1 MMIERIIPWVKGKK
15 VLILGFGRE
24 GKSTWNVLKKLDCC
38 ALVDVADMAHPKEK
52 PEGIGKWTA
61 GEDYQKCLNDYDV
74 VFKSP
79 GVVLEKPVK
88 EYTSQILSQTE
99 LFFQCFRDQIIGI
112 TGTKGKSTIT
122 TLIYHLLKEAGM
134 DTILVGNIGIPVF
147 DHMEEVG
154 PDTRI
159 VCELSCHQL
168 EYMTVSPHIA
178 ILTNLHEEHLDH
190 YGTLE
195 KYVQAKRHIYS
206 NQKEGDVLVC
216 NVQCLPK
223 KGTCTSKLIAAKP
236 SFEETLFEIPG
247 VSGQE
252 AVLPEQIDIWKKM
265 EIIQE
270 NDGTKA
276 SYDGHF
282 IKIPTDQIRL
292 LGQHNYFDIGI
303 AYAVCSLLKIEDT
316 VFINGLKSYQPLPHR
331 LQPLGEK
338 DGIKYYDDSIST
350 ICETTIQALNTLKD
364 VDTVLIGGMD
374 RGIDYSELINFLS
387 GHKVPHIILME
398 ATGKRILEEILNGYP
413 DFQDKDRLV
422 LTDHLEDAVAK
433 AQQFLEKYGYSS
445 MKDTYYETRDGVM
458 TLNFAYYEPN
468 TQTICY
474 TDLIKVEVSLQDG
487 SIVGLD
493 ARGYLVNHHDRTLQS
508 PSITVEQAQQSLS
521 DILTVDNTRLALI
534 PTSGQNE
541 VCVYEFLCTS
551 PTGDR
556 ILSYINT
563 QTGAEEQ
570 ILILMQTP
578 NGTLTK

>member
-79 GVVLEKPVK
+79 GVVLEKPFK

-206 NQKEGDVLVC
+206 NQKAGDVIVC

-223 KGTCTSKLIAAKP
+223 KGTCASKLIAAKP

-270 NDGTKA
+270 NDVTKA
-276 SYDGHF
+276 RYDGHF

-374 RGIDYSELINFLS
+374 RGIDYSELIRFLS

-398 ATGKRILEEILNGYP
+398 ATGKRILEEVLKGYP

-422 LTDHLEDAVAK
+422 LTNHLEDAVAK
-433 AQQFLEKYGYSS
+433 AKELTRSGHSCLMSPAAASYGIF
-445 MKDTYYETRDGVM
+445 K
-458 TLNFAYYEPN
+458 NFEERG
-468 TQTICY
+468 
-474 TDLIKVEVSLQDG
+474 EVFARLVSG
-487 SIVGLD
+487 SD
-493 ARGYLVNHHDRTLQS
+493 K
-508 PSITVEQAQQSLS
+508 
-521 DILTVDNTRLALI
+521 
-534 PTSGQNE
+534 
-541 VCVYEFLCTS
+541 
-551 PTGDR
+551 
-556 ILSYINT
+556 
-563 QTGAEEQ
+563 
-570 ILILMQTP
+570 LM
-578 NGTLTK
+578 

>member
-1 MMIERIIPWVKGKK
+1 MGK
-15 VLILGFGRE
+15 
-24 GKSTWNVLKKLDCC
+24 NN
-38 ALVDVADMAHPKEK
+38 A
-52 PEGIGKWTA
+52 
-61 GEDYQKCLNDYDV
+61 
-74 VFKSP
+74 
-79 GVVLEKPVK
+79 
-88 EYTSQILSQTE
+88 
-99 LFFQCFRDQIIGI
+99 
-112 TGTKGKSTIT
+112 
-122 TLIYHLLKEAGM
+122 
-134 DTILVGNIGIPVF
+134 
-147 DHMEEVG
+147 
-154 PDTRI
+154 
-159 VCELSCHQL
+159 
-168 EYMTVSPHIA
+168 
-178 ILTNLHEEHLDH
+178 DH

-433 AQQFLEKYGYSS
+433 AKELTRPGHSCLMSPAAASYGIF
-445 MKDTYYETRDGVM
+445 K
-458 TLNFAYYEPN
+458 NFEERG
-468 TQTICY
+468 
-474 TDLIKVEVSLQDG
+474 EVFARLVSG
-487 SIVGLD
+487 SD
-493 ARGYLVNHHDRTLQS
+493 K
-508 PSITVEQAQQSLS
+508 
-521 DILTVDNTRLALI
+521 
-534 PTSGQNE
+534 
-541 VCVYEFLCTS
+541 
-551 PTGDR
+551 
-556 ILSYINT
+556 
-563 QTGAEEQ
+563 
-570 ILILMQTP
+570 LM
-578 NGTLTK
+578 

>member
-1 MMIERIIPWVKGKK
+1 
-15 VLILGFGRE
+15 
-24 GKSTWNVLKKLDCC
+24 
-38 ALVDVADMAHPKEK
+38 
-52 PEGIGKWTA
+52 
-61 GEDYQKCLNDYDV
+61 
-74 VFKSP
+74 
-79 GVVLEKPVK
+79 
-88 EYTSQILSQTE
+88 
-99 LFFQCFRDQIIGI
+99 
-112 TGTKGKSTIT
+112 
-122 TLIYHLLKEAGM
+122 M

-154 PDTRI
+154 PDTKI

-252 AVLPEQIDIWKKM
+252 AVLPEQIDVWKKM

-433 AQQFLEKYGYSS
+433 AKELTRPGHSCLMSPAAASYGIF
-445 MKDTYYETRDGVM
+445 K
-458 TLNFAYYEPN
+458 NFEERG
-468 TQTICY
+468 
-474 TDLIKVEVSLQDG
+474 EVFARLVS
-487 SIVGLD
+487 GLD
-493 ARGYLVNHHDRTLQS
+493 K
-508 PSITVEQAQQSLS
+508 
-521 DILTVDNTRLALI
+521 
-534 PTSGQNE
+534 
-541 VCVYEFLCTS
+541 
-551 PTGDR
+551 
-556 ILSYINT
+556 
-563 QTGAEEQ
+563 
-570 ILILMQTP
+570 LM
-578 NGTLTK
+578 

>member
-1 MMIERIIPWVKGKK
+1 MIEKIEPWIKGKR
-15 VLILGFGRE
+15 ILLLGYGRE
-24 GKSTWNVLKKLDCC
+24 GQSTWNVLRRLGTYEALDI
-38 ALVDVADMAHPKEK
+38 ADLKAPAAV
-52 PEGIGKWTA
+52 PEDGTVWHTGP
-61 GEDYQKCLNDYDV
+61 DYQKCMDDYDV

-79 GVVLEKPVK
+79 GIVLERPEN
-88 EYTSQILSQTE
+88 EYRCSILSQTE
-99 LFFQCFRDQIIGI
+99 VFFQCFRDQIIGI
-112 TGTKGKSTIT
+112 TGTKGKSTVT
-122 TLIYHLLKEAGM
+122 TLLYHLLKQAGM
-134 DTILVGNIGIPVF
+134 DALLVGNIGIPAL
-147 DHMEEVG
+147 DHMEEVK

-159 VCELSCHQL
+159 VFELSCHQL

-206 NQKEGDVLVC
+206 NQKAGDVIVC

-223 KGTCTSKLIAAKP
+223 KGTCASKLIAAKP

-270 NDGTKA
+270 NDVTKA

-374 RGIDYSELINFLS
+374 RGIDYSELIRFLS

-398 ATGKRILEEILNGYP
+398 ATGKRILEEILKGYP

-422 LTDHLEDAVAK
+422 LTNHLEDAVAK
-433 AQQFLEKYGYSS
+433 AKELTRSGHSCLMSPAAASYGIF
-445 MKDTYYETRDGVM
+445 K
-458 TLNFAYYEPN
+458 NFEERG
-468 TQTICY
+468 
-474 TDLIKVEVSLQDG
+474 EVFARLVSG
-487 SIVGLD
+487 SD
-493 ARGYLVNHHDRTLQS
+493 K
-508 PSITVEQAQQSLS
+508 
-521 DILTVDNTRLALI
+521 
-534 PTSGQNE
+534 
-541 VCVYEFLCTS
+541 
-551 PTGDR
+551 
-556 ILSYINT
+556 
-563 QTGAEEQ
+563 
-570 ILILMQTP
+570 LM
-578 NGTLTK
+578 